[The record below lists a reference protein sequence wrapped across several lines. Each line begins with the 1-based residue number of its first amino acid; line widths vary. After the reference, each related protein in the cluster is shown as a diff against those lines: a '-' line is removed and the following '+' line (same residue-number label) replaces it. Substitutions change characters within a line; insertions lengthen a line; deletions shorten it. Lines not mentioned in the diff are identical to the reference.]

1 MASLPVYPVTAAYQ
15 CLFCSCTG
23 NLSLIISTCLGASSG
38 TLAGMAET
46 HDLILLRHGR
56 SEWNDLN
63 LFTGWYDCPLND
75 AGRGEA
81 RHAAELLTTAGLIPT
96 AVHTSVL
103 QRAVETTEIVLEAL
117 GLGSL
122 QPHRSWR
129 LNERHYGDLTG
140 LDKAATRIAHGD
152 EQLQRW
158 RRGYDAPP
166 PPIRADNEFNP
177 NGSPVYS
184 HLPPELIPRTESLKD
199 VMARLLPYWRD
210 AIVSDLRRGH
220 TVLASAHGN
229 SLRAL
234 AKHLDGIS
242 DEDIGALNIP
252 TGMPLHYVL
261 GHDMSPVEAKHPLER
276 ALDPAAAAAAA
287 EVAAQASRPTPS

>member
-1 MASLPVYPVTAAYQ
+1 MA
-15 CLFCSCTG
+15 
-23 NLSLIISTCLGASSG
+23 
-38 TLAGMAET
+38 

-56 SEWNDLN
+56 SEWNDKN

-75 AGRGEA
+75 AGRAEA
-81 RHAAELLTTAGLIPT
+81 RRAAELLATAGLLPA

-103 QRAVETTEIVLEAL
+103 RRATETTEIVLDAL

-122 QPHRSWR
+122 EVHCSWR

-158 RRGYDAPP
+158 RRGYDTPP
-166 PPIRADNEFNP
+166 PPIRGDNEFNP
-177 NGSPVYS
+177 NDSPVYAD
-184 HLPPELIPRTESLKD
+184 LAPELVPLTESLKD
-199 VMARLLPYWRD
+199 VLARLLPYWQE
-210 AIVSDLRRGH
+210 AIVGDLRRGH
-220 TVLASAHGN
+220 TVLVSAHGN

-234 AKHLDGIS
+234 AKHLDRIS

-261 GHDMSPVEAKHPLER
+261 GPDLLPTEPKHPLER

-287 EVAAQASRPTPS
+287 AEVAAQASRPKPSSVT

>member
-1 MASLPVYPVTAAYQ
+1 MA
-15 CLFCSCTG
+15 
-23 NLSLIISTCLGASSG
+23 
-38 TLAGMAET
+38 

-56 SEWNDLN
+56 SAWNDKN
-63 LFTGWYDCPLND
+63 LFTGWYDCGLNE
-75 AGRGEA
+75 AGRAEA
-81 RHAAELLTTAGLIPT
+81 LRAAELLAAAGLIPT

-103 QRAVETTEIVLEAL
+103 RRATETTGIVLDAL

-122 QPHRSWR
+122 EVRRSWR

-140 LDKAATRIAHGD
+140 LDKAATRVAHGD

-158 RRGYDAPP
+158 RRGYDTPP
-166 PPIRADNEFNP
+166 PPIRPDNEFNP
-177 NGSPVYS
+177 NHSPLYAD
-184 HLPPELIPRTESLKD
+184 LPAGTLPLTESLKD
-199 VMARLLPYWRD
+199 VLARLLPYWHD
-210 AIVSDLRRGH
+210 AIVGDLRRGH
-220 TVLASAHGN
+220 TVLVSAHGN

-242 DEDIGALNIP
+242 DSDIGALNIP

-261 GHDMSPVEAKHPLER
+261 GPDMEPVEPKHPLER

-287 EVAAQASRPTPS
+287 AEVAAQASGPSPP

>member
-1 MASLPVYPVTAAYQ
+1 MA
-15 CLFCSCTG
+15 
-23 NLSLIISTCLGASSG
+23 
-38 TLAGMAET
+38 

-56 SEWNDLN
+56 SEWNDKN

-75 AGRGEA
+75 TGRHEA
-81 RHAAELLTTAGLIPT
+81 RRAAELLRGADLIPT

-103 QRAVETTEIVLEAL
+103 RRATETTAIVLDAL

-122 QPHRSWR
+122 EVHRSWR

-140 LDKAATRIAHGD
+140 LDKAATREAHGD

-158 RRGYDAPP
+158 RRGYDTPP
-166 PPIRADNEFNP
+166 PPIRGDNEFNP
-177 NGSPVYS
+177 NQSPVYAD
-184 HLPPELIPRTESLKD
+184 LPPGLVPLTESLAD
-199 VMARLLPYWRD
+199 VLARLLPYWQD
-210 AIVSDLRRGH
+210 AIVGDLRRGH
-220 TVLASAHGN
+220 TVLVSAHGN

-242 DEDIGALNIP
+242 DTDIGALNIP

-261 GHDMSPVEAKHPLER
+261 GADMLPIEPMHPLER
-276 ALDPAAAAAAA
+276 ALDPEAAAAAAA
-287 EVAAQASRPTPS
+287 EVAAQASRPASA